1 MRGMFLTGDDRWRSQ
16 PTDKTDAAGGF
27 IPAAAERARLVG
39 LLPAPAHRGRPRRQ
53 LAVDL
58 KPTRTAGCLRWA
70 GSRRGGG
77 VLAKVAGNLAA
88 VRHAPCPEFVSQKP
102 P

>member
-16 PTDKTDAAGGF
+16 PTDKTDAGGGF
-27 IPAAAERARLVG
+27 IPAAAERAYLVG
-39 LLPAPAHRGRPRRQ
+39 LLPAPRPPTK
-53 LAVDL
+53 AVDL

-70 GSRRGGG
+70 RAEG
-77 VLAKVAGNLAA
+77 VLTKVAGNLAA

>member
-27 IPAAAERARLVG
+27 IPAAAERAYLVG
-39 LLPAPAHRGRPRRQ
+39 LLPAPRPPTK
-53 LAVDL
+53 AVDL

-70 GSRRGGG
+70 RAEG
-77 VLAKVAGNLAA
+77 VLTKVAGNLAA
-88 VRHAPCPEFVSQKP
+88 GRHVHVPCPEFFSQKP